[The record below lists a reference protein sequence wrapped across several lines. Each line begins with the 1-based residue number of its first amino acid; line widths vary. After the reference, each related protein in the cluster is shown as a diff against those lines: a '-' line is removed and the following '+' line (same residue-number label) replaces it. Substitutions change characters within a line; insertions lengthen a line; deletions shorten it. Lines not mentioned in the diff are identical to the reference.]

1 VSTAKKSTKSTVP
14 AKSVSSAKI
23 APSAKAGSAAKAGA
37 AVKVGI
43 VAKPKPTEKKPSPK
57 SSSAARA
64 SAVVKSTAAAKLAA
78 SKVAA
83 LTPVRTAAKL
93 GSISKP
99 AARLLAKRAA
109 AAEKPAPNHGQ
120 AHGHVH
126 GHGHN
131 HHHRGKTP
139 PSKPLD
145 TGEKKKPVTRSD
157 AHFKVGEMVVYPFH
171 GVGIVKGLEKLNIT
185 GDEKWY
191 YTLDFRNGELTVKLP
206 VEQQDEKGM
215 RRVVGK
221 ADVEKIMTILRK
233 KPPSEESDWKVRYN
247 LYLEKLKSGDIYEA
261 AKVARNLSKRGPEGE
276 LSMSEKRLLEASV
289 QLLVHE
295 IATASREPIEKVE
308 GEINKCLRAGRA

>member
-1 VSTAKKSTKSTVP
+1 VTTAKKP
-14 AKSVSSAKI
+14 AKPVAAAK
-23 APSAKAGSAAKAGA
+23 SAAPAKVAPTA
-37 AVKVGI
+37 AVKS
-43 VAKPKPTEKKPSPK
+43 AEKKPAEKKPSPRT
-57 SSSAARA
+57 SSAARA
-64 SAVVKSTAAAKLAA
+64 SAVLKSVAAAKLAA
-78 SKVAA
+78 SKAA
-83 LTPVRTAAKL
+83 ANAPPRPPIKGPATKPGT
-93 GSISKP
+93 ISKP
-99 AARLLAKRAA
+99 AAKLLAKRAA
-109 AAEKPAPNHGQ
+109 AEKEKSAAHPASHPHS
-120 AHGHVH
+120 H

-131 HHHRGKTP
+131 HNHSHGHKGKA
-139 PSKPLD
+139 PSKAVES
-145 TGEKKKPVTRSD
+145 GEKRKPVTRAD
-157 AHFKVGEMVVYPFH
+157 ANFKVGEMVVYPFH

-308 GEINKCLRAGRA
+308 GDINKCLRAGRA